1 MNLGDEFGKIIGI
14 VIVSKAL
21 LNGYHEL
28 RENNSNLYG
37 ILEIFF
43 NFFHNVFEEFIKR
56 SIFQH
61 GLRCLTNE

>member
-1 MNLGDEFGKIIGI
+1 MNLGDEFGKIIEI

-21 LNGYHEL
+21 LHGYHEL

-37 ILEIFF
+37 ILNFF
-43 NFFHNVFEEFIKR
+43 VNFFHNVFEEFIKR

-61 GLRCLTNE
+61 DLRCLANE